1 MAKTLKKS
9 EKNNSQALGNVVLEG
24 EIAQTKSDPA
34 AFMLNKSDVP
44 YRIFGVLVLLLTF
57 GVLLYWAAT
66 APLHSAVIAQGK
78 VIVASQNKTVQ
89 HLDGGIVKEIHVKEG
104 AQVKKG
110 QVLLTLDAAQ
120 LNAQL
125 DNVKGQLWE
134 IDLDIQRLSAER
146 DGKTKLKLSVKD
158 KPETKAEKALV
169 AEIMATK
176 RQLFKSRK
184 RALDSQKDVLDQR
197 LAQSKK
203 QILGAEEQIASL
215 NKRRD
220 SLQKDVDSVQA
231 LATQDLFP
239 RVQMRERERELE
251 EIRGNLASVKNEIA
265 RLQEVISETE
275 HQKILSDD
283 EYVKEVT
290 SLLNDNNRRKI
301 QLQSERELIEDKLS
315 RIVIKS
321 PESGKVKGF
330 EIVTKGAVIGSGS
343 PIMEIVPNDTDF
355 KVTVQLSP
363 NDIDSITMGQK
374 AEIRFSVFNNAQ
386 YFPVMYAKL
395 IDISTDTLFDEATQM
410 TYYKAIL
417 KVENE
422 GLDILEKEKVQLV
435 AGMPADVTL
444 LVDKRTVLEYLI
456 RPVKR
461 MFEKAFHED

>member
-1 MAKTLKKS
+1 MAKALEKS
-9 EKNNSQALGNVVLEG
+9 QGKGQALSNVVLEG

-34 AFMLNKSDVP
+34 AFMLNKSDMP

-66 APLHSAVIAQGK
+66 ASLHSAVIAQGK

-89 HLDGGIVKEIHVKEG
+89 HLDGGIVKTIHIKEG
-104 AQVKKG
+104 DQVKKG
-110 QVLLTLDAAQ
+110 QRLLTLDDTQLKAQ
-120 LNAQL
+120 LS
-125 DNVKGQLWE
+125 NVKGQLWE
-134 IDLDIQRLSAER
+134 VDLDIQRLAAER
-146 DGKTKLKLSVKD
+146 DGKSKLKLSVKD
-158 KPETKAEKALV
+158 KPKTKEEKALV
-169 AEIMATK
+169 AEIIATK
-176 RQLFKSRK
+176 RGLFRSRK
-184 RALDSQKDVLDQR
+184 RALISQKDVLDQR

-203 QILGAEEQIASL
+203 QIIGAEEQIESL
-215 NKRRD
+215 NKQRD

-251 EIRGNLASVKNEIA
+251 GIRGNLASIKNEIA
-265 RLQEVISETE
+265 RLHEVISETE

-283 EYVKEVT
+283 EYLKEVS
-290 SLLNDNNRRKI
+290 SLLNDNSRRRI

-315 RIVIKS
+315 RIEIKS
-321 PESGKVKGF
+321 PDSGKVKGF

-343 PIMEIVPNDTDF
+343 PIMEIVPNDTNF

-363 NDIDSITMGQK
+363 NDIDSISLGQR
-374 AEIRFSVFNNAQ
+374 AEIRFSVFNNAK

-395 IDISTDTLFDEATQM
+395 VDVSTDTLFDEATQM
-410 TYYKAIL
+410 TYYKALL
-417 KVENE
+417 KVEND
-422 GLDILEKEKVQLV
+422 GLDILKKEKVQLV

-456 RPVKR
+456 RPIKR

>member
-66 APLHSAVIAQGK
+66 ASLHSAVVAQGK

-110 QVLLTLDAAQ
+110 QALLTLDDAQ
-120 LNAQL
+120 LKAQL

-146 DGKTKLKLSVKD
+146 DGKAKLKLSVKD
-158 KPETKAEKALV
+158 KPKTKAEKALV
-169 AEIMATK
+169 ADIMATK
-176 RQLFKSRK
+176 RELFKSRK
-184 RALDSQKDVLDQR
+184 RALVSQKAVLDQR
-197 LAQSKK
+197 LAQSQK
-203 QILGAEEQIASL
+203 QIVGAEEQIASL
-215 NKRRD
+215 NRRRD

-239 RVQMRERERELE
+239 RVQMRERERQLE

-283 EYVKEVT
+283 EYVKEVS
-290 SLLNDNNRRKI
+290 SLLNDNNRRRI

-315 RIVIKS
+315 RIVIKA
-321 PESGKVKGF
+321 PDSGKVKGL
-330 EIVTKGAVIGSGS
+330 EIVTKGAVIGSGA
-343 PIMEIVPNDTDF
+343 PIMEIVPNDTNF
-355 KVTVQLSP
+355 KVTAQLSP
-363 NDIDSITMGQK
+363 TDIDSVHLGQQ
-374 AEIRFSVFNNAQ
+374 AEIRFSAFNNAQ

-395 IDISTDTLFDEATQM
+395 IDKSTDTLFDDATQM
-410 TYYKAIL
+410 TYYKVVL

-422 GLDILEKEKVQLV
+422 GLDILKKEKVQLV
-435 AGMPADVTL
+435 AGMPADITL

-461 MFEKAFHED
+461 MLEKAFHED